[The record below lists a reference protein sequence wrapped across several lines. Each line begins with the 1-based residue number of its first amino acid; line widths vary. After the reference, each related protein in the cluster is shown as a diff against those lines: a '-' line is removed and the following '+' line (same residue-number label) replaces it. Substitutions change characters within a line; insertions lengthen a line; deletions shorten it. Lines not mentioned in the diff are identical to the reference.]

1 MAGKR
6 EETVIVI
13 DRHGQSS
20 TTELKGWRRWLATG
34 AGYLVVALVALV
46 GIALLL
52 GLAMTFAMVMM
63 VAVPLAIVLAGIA
76 YATGLLKIDTR
87 RDRF

>member
-1 MAGKR
+1 MKPKR

-13 DRHGQSS
+13 DRHAQ
-20 TTELKGWRRWLATG
+20 TTELKGWRRWLAT
-34 AGYLVVALVALV
+34 AVGYIVFALAALV
-46 GIALLL
+46 GLALLL

-63 VAVPLAIVLAGIA
+63 VAIPLAIVLALIA
-76 YATGLLKIDTR
+76 YATGYLKVDVR

>member
-1 MAGKR
+1 MKPKR

-13 DRHGQSS
+13 DRHGQ
-20 TTELKGWRRWLATG
+20 TTELKGWRRWLAAG
-34 AGYLVVALVALV
+34 AGYVVFALVALV
-46 GIALLL
+46 GVALLL

-76 YATGLLKIDTR
+76 YAMGFFKFDTR
-87 RDRF
+87 RDGS

>member
-1 MAGKR
+1 MKPER

-13 DRHGQSS
+13 DRHGQ
-20 TTELKGWRRWLATG
+20 TTSELKGWRKWLATG
-34 AGYLVVALVALV
+34 VGYLVVALVALV

-63 VAVPLAIVLAGIA
+63 VAIPLAIVLALIA
-76 YATGLLKIDTR
+76 YATGFLKVDGR
-87 RDRF
+87 KDRF

>member
-1 MAGKR
+1 MTGKH

-13 DRHGQSS
+13 DRHGQ
-20 TTELKGWRRWLATG
+20 TTELRGWRRWAAAG
-34 AGYLVVALVALV
+34 AGYVVVALVAMVGLALV
-46 GIALLL
+46 V

-63 VAVPLAIVLAGIA
+63 VAVPLAIVLALIA
-76 YATGLLKIDTR
+76 YATGFLKVDVR

>member
-1 MAGKR
+1 MRDKR

-13 DRHGQSS
+13 DRHGQ
-20 TTELKGWRRWLATG
+20 TTELRGWRRWLATG
-34 AGYLVVALVALV
+34 TGYLVAALVVLV

-63 VAVPLAIVLAGIA
+63 VAVPLAIVLALIA
-76 YATGLLKIDTR
+76 YATGYLKVDVR
-87 RDRF
+87 RDRP

>member
-1 MAGKR
+1 MKPKR

-13 DRHGQSS
+13 DRHGQ
-20 TTELKGWRRWLATG
+20 TTELKGWRRWLAAG
-34 AGYLVVALVALV
+34 AGYLVFALVALV
-46 GIALLL
+46 GVALLL

-76 YATGLLKIDTR
+76 YAMGYLKVDSR
-87 RDRF
+87 RDGS

>member
-1 MAGKR
+1 MKPKR

-13 DRHGQSS
+13 DRHGQ

-34 AGYLVVALVALV
+34 VGYLVVALVALV
-46 GIALLL
+46 GVALLL

-63 VAVPLAIVLAGIA
+63 VAIPLAIVLALIA
-76 YATGLLKIDTR
+76 YATGYLKVDVR
-87 RDRF
+87 KDRF